1 MTVSVRLVLVHS
13 PLVGPATWAGV
24 APLLAGRGYDVRV
37 ADLSGTLAD
46 GPPYSPRQVE
56 AIARCAASR
65 PAILVGHS
73 GAGALLAPA
82 GLAAEQVVGYVFLDA
97 GLPIPGRSQ
106 MSTMPP
112 ELARQMYEMAG
123 QGCWLPPWSQ
133 WWGEDALAE
142 LIPDTD
148 TRQRFA
154 AECPELPLALFTEI
168 HREGRDLPSAYIRL
182 SEAYADPAAQAA
194 DYGWPVIELASHH
207 LAPLTDPATVAEAI
221 ITMVGHLQ

>member
-1 MTVSVRLVLVHS
+1 MHS

-24 APLLAGRGYDVRV
+24 APLLTGRGYDVRV
-37 ADLSGTLAD
+37 ANLIGTLAD

-56 AIARCAASR
+56 AIARCAAGR

-82 GLAAEQVVGYVFLDA
+82 GLAADHVIGYVFLDA

-112 ELARQMYEMAG
+112 DLASQIHEMAG
-123 QGCWLPPWSQ
+123 QDGWLPPWSQ
-133 WWGEDALAE
+133 WWGDDALAE
-142 LIPDTD
+142 LIADAD
-148 TRQRFA
+148 ARRRFA
-154 AECPELPLALFTEI
+154 AECPKLPLAMFTEI
-168 HREGRDLPSAYIRL
+168 HQEGRGLPSAYIRL

-194 DYGWPVIELASHH
+194 ANNWPVIELASHH
-207 LAPLTDPATVAEAI
+207 LAPLTNPVTVAEAI
-221 ITMVGHLQ
+221 ITMIGHLQ